1 MNKRRQMVDG
11 SNARF
16 CEIQSIVAWMQR
28 SVIREF
34 SDTDSG
40 LRYAASR
47 LLSSLRSQRR
57 TVADRACL
65 LRTFTVVFSFLLL
78 PTICFAAATDDSL
91 LGIIHFD
98 KDNLS
103 PALQTF
109 ALLTLLSLAPG
120 MLIMLSSFTRIVV
133 VLSMLRNALGL
144 QQTPPN
150 TVIIS
155 LALFLTLFTMM
166 PVAKII
172 YADAYLPYQEEQIST
187 ELALQNA
194 AKPLRHF
201 MLNQTRENDLQL
213 ILQLA
218 KEPLPSRA
226 DEIKFYQLIPAFLL
240 SELQTAF
247 QIGFMIF
254 LPFLLVDLIVSGILM
269 TMGMMMMPPMTISL
283 PIKILLFVLIDGFDL
298 VVQALVTSF
307 H

>member
-1 MNKRRQMVDG
+1 MNK
-11 SNARF
+11 SKNL
-16 CEIQSIVAWMQR
+16 IAWA
-28 SVIREF
+28 
-34 SDTDSG
+34 
-40 LRYAASR
+40 L
-47 LLSSLRSQRR
+47 
-57 TVADRACL
+57 
-65 LRTFTVVFSFLLL
+65 LLL
-78 PTICFAAATDDSL
+78 PLTSLAATTDSSV
-91 LGIIHFD
+91 LGLIRFD
-98 KDNLS
+98 QNNVS
-103 PALQTF
+103 PALQAF
-109 ALLTLLSLAPG
+109 ALLTVLSLAPG
-120 MLIMLSSFTRIVV
+120 ILIMLTSFTRIVV

-166 PVAKII
+166 PVAKMI
-172 YADAYLPYQEEQIST
+172 YYEAYVPYQAKTISN
-187 ELALQNA
+187 EVALGNA
-194 AKPLRHF
+194 LKPLQRF
-201 MLNQTRENDLQL
+201 MLKQTREKDLQL

-218 KEPLPSRA
+218 KEPLPA
-226 DEIKFYQLIPAFLL
+226 HAEDVKFYQLVPAFLL

-298 VVQALVTSF
+298 VVQALVSSF

>member
-1 MNKRRQMVDG
+1 MSPRKCVVF
-11 SNARF
+11 ALL
-16 CEIQSIVAWMQR
+16 I
-28 SVIREF
+28 
-34 SDTDSG
+34 
-40 LRYAASR
+40 LLP
-47 LLSSLRSQRR
+47 LLSQ
-57 TVADRACL
+57 
-65 LRTFTVVFSFLLL
+65 
-78 PTICFAAATDDSL
+78 AATPNTL
-91 LGIIHFD
+91 FGPIQFD
-98 KDNLS
+98 QDNVS
-103 PALQTF
+103 PALKVF
-109 ALLTLLSLAPG
+109 ALLTVLSLAPSI
-120 MLIMLSSFTRIVV
+120 LIMLSSFTRIVI

-172 YADAYLPYQEEQIST
+172 YSEAYEPYQAKHITSQV
-187 ELALQNA
+187 ALQKA
-194 AKPLRHF
+194 ANPIREF
-201 MLNQTRENDLQL
+201 MLKQTREKDLQL
-213 ILQLA
+213 IWQLA
-218 KEPLPSRA
+218 KEPIPSRA
-226 DEIKFYQLIPAFLL
+226 EDIQLYQLIPAFLL

>member
-1 MNKRRQMVDG
+1 MNK
-11 SNARF
+11 SLLFILIWLLPA
-16 CEIQSIVAWMQR
+16 I
-28 SVIREF
+28 
-34 SDTDSG
+34 G
-40 LRYAASR
+40 LAASP
-47 LLSSLRSQRR
+47 
-57 TVADRACL
+57 DH
-65 LRTFTVVFSFLLL
+65 
-78 PTICFAAATDDSL
+78 PL
-91 LGIIHFD
+91 LGAIRFD
-98 KDNLS
+98 ENGIS
-103 PALQTF
+103 PALQVF
-109 ALLTLLSLAPG
+109 GLLTVLSLAPSI
-120 MLIMLSSFTRIVV
+120 LIMLSSFTRIVV

-150 TVIIS
+150 TVIMS

-172 YADAYLPYQEEQIST
+172 YSQAYLPYQAKQINSKV
-187 ELALQNA
+187 ALQEV
-194 AKPLRHF
+194 AKPLQAF
-201 MLNQTRENDLQL
+201 MLKQTREKDLQL

-218 KEPLPSRA
+218 KEPLPLQA
-226 DEIKFYQLIPAFLL
+226 TDIKFHQLIPAFLL

>member
-1 MNKRRQMVDG
+1 
-11 SNARF
+11 
-16 CEIQSIVAWMQR
+16 
-28 SVIREF
+28 
-34 SDTDSG
+34 
-40 LRYAASR
+40 
-47 LLSSLRSQRR
+47 
-57 TVADRACL
+57 
-65 LRTFTVVFSFLLL
+65 
-78 PTICFAAATDDSL
+78 
-91 LGIIHFD
+91 
-98 KDNLS
+98 
-103 PALQTF
+103 LQVF
-109 ALLTLLSLAPG
+109 ALLTVLSLAPSI
-120 MLIMLSSFTRIVV
+120 LIMLSSFTRIVV
-133 VLSMLRNALGL
+133 VLSMLRSALGL

-166 PVAKII
+166 PVAKMI
-172 YADAYLPYQEEQIST
+172 YSQAYQPYQDKQINS
-187 ELALQNA
+187 EAALQKA
-194 AKPLRHF
+194 EEPLRQF
-201 MLNQTRENDLQL
+201 MLKQTREKDLQL

-226 DEIKFYQLIPAFLL
+226 EDIKFYQLVPAFLL